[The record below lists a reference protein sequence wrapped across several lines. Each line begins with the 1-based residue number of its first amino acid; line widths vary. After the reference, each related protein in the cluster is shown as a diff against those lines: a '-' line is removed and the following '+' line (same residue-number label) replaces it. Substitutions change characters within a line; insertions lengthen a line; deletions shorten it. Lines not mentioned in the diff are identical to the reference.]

1 MPKRKI
7 KEESDFGLP
16 EVSDIIKEELQLK
29 PIKRKLKIPASRRRP
44 ISTET
49 IEKPKYQ
56 WKGRKVKKIV
66 RPGTAFMLSN
76 SKISGRKRQFD
87 DLETDTDI
95 LEQARNLEGEFAYG
109 KRFLPL
115 DTSNPTPNLT
125 PITPQ
130 TVVAT
135 NESVLQ
141 PTVQLLTEK
150 PLKRKRSEITEPVK
164 RRRVLEPDSFPSVNF
179 ETSTLKRRRQED
191 LIDSVFPNSKRSRT
205 EPKIIVRPLKRV
217 KKNLSVQTVDVQ
229 IPDAQTFEEEM
240 TRPIKVRKQI
250 SIRTPDAEMPDSEMV
265 EEFSVDPSILQQKL
279 DKNPEYFLHPSITVT
294 PGYKGFSANVL
305 RQRRHRKKYKPTNA
319 IIPQV
324 KYHPSLQL

>member
-16 EVSDIIKEELQLK
+16 EVSDLIKEELQLK

-76 SKISGRKRQFD
+76 SRISGRKRQFD
-87 DLETDTDI
+87 DLETDADI
-95 LEQARNLEGEFAYG
+95 LDQAKNLEGEFAYG
-109 KRFLPL
+109 KRFVPL

-130 TVVAT
+130 TVMPT
-135 NESVLQ
+135 NESNLQ
-141 PTVQLLTEK
+141 PTIQFLTEK
-150 PLKRKRSEITEPVK
+150 PLKRKRAESSEPVK
-164 RRRVLEPDSFPSVNF
+164 RRRVLEPDLFSNSF
-179 ETSTLKRRRQED
+179 ETSGLKRQRQED
-191 LIDSVFPNSKRSRT
+191 LFDSVPNSKRVRT

-229 IPDAQTFEEEM
+229 IPNTRTLEEEM
-240 TRPIKVRKQI
+240 LQPVKIRNQI
-250 SIRTPDAEMPDSEMV
+250 SIRPTDAEMPESEMV

-279 DKNPEYFLHPSITVT
+279 ERNPEYFLHPSITVT